1 MEMHIYALRSWTIKK
16 KGDDFFIAPS
26 AQDGTHCWRGPYRT
40 LARATC
46 AIARRLQWEFA
57 RRLNRATALVQPK
70 AVTIIEGGEHEQDRA
85 PQ

>member
-1 MEMHIYALRSWTIKK
+1 MDVHLYALRSWTIKK
-16 KGDDFFIAPS
+16 RGDEFFIAPS
-26 AQDGTHCWRGPYRT
+26 AQEGTHCWRGPYRT

-57 RRLNRATALVQPK
+57 KRLNRAVAPAPHNTTQS
-70 AVTIIEGGEHEQDRA
+70 IEGVEHEQNRA

>member
-1 MEMHIYALRSWTIKK
+1 MDVHLYALRSWTIKK
-16 KGDDFFIAPS
+16 RGDEFFIAPS

-57 RRLNRATALVQPK
+57 KRLNRATALTPHTTTQS
-70 AVTIIEGGEHEQDRA
+70 IDGGEHEQDRA

>member
-1 MEMHIYALRSWTIKK
+1 MDAHLYALRSWTIKK
-16 KGDDFFIAPS
+16 RGEQFFIAPS

-57 RRLNRATALVQPK
+57 NRLNRAIAPVQPEV
-70 AVTIIEGGEHEQDRA
+70 APIIEGGEDEQNRA